1 MKIRELVRHWEHTA
15 KGRMARNHYSIPLD
29 VESAARLAALHEM
42 YPRRS
47 VEELLGELVGA
58 ALEELEASFP
68 YVKGSQVVAT
78 DEQGDRSMRMSALPH
93 ASCRSR
99 ASTCTNWSRNKT
111 PPVTER
117 DFSHAGGA
125 RRERACARPRRIPRG

>member
-68 YVKGSQVVAT
+68 YVKGESGGGHRRT
-78 DEQGDRSMRMSALPH
+78 GRSA
-93 ASCRSR
+93 
-99 ASTCTNWSRNKT
+99 
-111 PPVTER
+111 V
-117 DFSHAGGA
+117 
-125 RRERACARPRRIPRG
+125 